1 MNTSAGAATPASAV
15 SSLGYLGIATSAVAA
30 WHELAVA
37 LGFAVGE
44 PLPDGSTT
52 LRVDECS
59 HRLVLVDAPA
69 EGLAYVGWEVDGP
82 EALQQVAERL
92 TAAGFAVTPAPE
104 GLLAARTVTGL
115 VSTVDPT
122 GNRVEFFH
130 GRTRAD
136 APFTPARPMAGFVT
150 GDLGLGHIVV
160 QAEDPAEAL
169 RFYRDALGFRLSDHL
184 GELLHFLRCNPR
196 HHSIAIGNIGG
207 APRLLHLMVEVSS
220 LEDVGAAF
228 DLCVDKGWPMSMMG
242 EHANDRMISFY
253 VRTPSGFEIEYGWRG
268 LVVDEA
274 TWVATEI
281 ERPSIWGHRQMDVEH
296 PPQLRPFHRLRR

>member
-1 MNTSAGAATPASAV
+1 MTTSAGAATPASAV
-15 SSLGYLGIATSAVAA
+15 SSLGYLGIATSDVAG
-30 WHELAVA
+30 WRELGTA
-37 LGFAVGE
+37 LGFSAGE
-44 PLPDGSTT
+44 SLPDGSPT
-52 LRVDECS
+52 LRVDERS
-59 HRLVLVDAPA
+59 YRLVLVDASD
-69 EGLAYVGWEVDGP
+69 EGVAYVGWEVDGP
-82 EALQQVAERL
+82 AALQQVAARL
-92 TAAGFAVTPAPE
+92 TAAGFSVTAATDE
-104 GLLAARTVTGL
+104 LLVARTLTGL
-115 VSTVDPT
+115 VWTIDPA

-136 APFTPARPMAGFVT
+136 SPFTPARPMAGFVT

-169 RFYRDALGFRLSDHL
+169 RFYRDVLSFRLSDHL

-207 APRLLHLMVEVSS
+207 APRLLHLMVEVGS

-228 DLCVDKGWPMSMMG
+228 DLCVDKGWPMSMIG

-274 TWVATEI
+274 AWVATEI

-296 PPQLRPFHRLRR
+296 PPQLRPFHRMRR